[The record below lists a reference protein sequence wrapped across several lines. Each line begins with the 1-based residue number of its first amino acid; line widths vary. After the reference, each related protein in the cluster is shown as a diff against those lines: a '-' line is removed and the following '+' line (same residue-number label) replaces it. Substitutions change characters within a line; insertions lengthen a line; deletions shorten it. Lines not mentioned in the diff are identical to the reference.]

1 MHVAYKDI
9 TPKQMAHSM
18 LKDIMDV
25 FRIHEFIGKQYVVV
39 MVQSII
45 KEITYQLPQADC
57 DKRTIYWNNVL
68 TELDAI

>member
-1 MHVAYKDI
+1 MTEAYKDL
-9 TPKQMAHSM
+9 TPKQMAHGM

-45 KEITYQLPQADC
+45 KEIEYQLPQDVFE
-57 DKRTIYWNNVL
+57 KRTIYWNNVL

>member
-9 TPKQMAHSM
+9 TPKKMAKRM
-18 LKDIMDV
+18 LKQFTDV
-25 FRIHEFIGKQYVVV
+25 FLVHEFIVKQYVVV
-39 MVQSII
+39 MVNNII
-45 KEITYQLPQADC
+45 KEITYQLPRAEC